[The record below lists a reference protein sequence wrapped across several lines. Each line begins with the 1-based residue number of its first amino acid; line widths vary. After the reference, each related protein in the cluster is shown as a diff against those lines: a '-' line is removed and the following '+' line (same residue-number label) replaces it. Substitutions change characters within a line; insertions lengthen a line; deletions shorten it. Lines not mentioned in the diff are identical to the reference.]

1 MFQDTVTRNRTIVL
15 TIGVIIV
22 LLLGFGAY
30 SIYLSIQRAGKLP
43 VELIIVPGDAKV
55 EMNGQ
60 TVGTS
65 GLYVTPGDYVFSA
78 SKEGFKNM
86 DAHVHIAEG
95 LPNTV
100 TLPLEPES
108 AEAKKWAEQ
117 NQNQYNTLEGA
128 AGKAANKQGEAV
140 SEKNPVIQVLPYKNF
155 LYTIG
160 YKNDLSDPTGKSI
173 IVTVDA
179 ITGYRNAAIRKLR
192 ELGHDPTQLKIEFTK
207 YESPFGNE

>member
-1 MFQDTVTRNRTIVL
+1 MFQNVTTRNRIILV
-15 TIGVIIV
+15 VIITV
-22 LLLGFGAY
+22 ILLLGFGAY
-30 SIYLSIQRAGKLP
+30 SVYMSIQRAGKLA
-43 VELIIVPGDAKV
+43 VELVVVPSDAKI

-60 TVGTS
+60 QVNAN
-65 GLYVTPGDYVFSA
+65 GLYAAPGDYVFSA
-78 SKEGFKNM
+78 SKEGFKKM
-86 DAHVHIAEG
+86 ETHIHIADG

-108 AEAKKWAEQ
+108 NEAKEWVSK
-117 NQNQYNTLEGA
+117 NQDQYASLEGA
-128 AGKAANKQGEAV
+128 AGKAANEQGEVV
-140 SEKNPVIQVLPYKNF
+140 SEKNPVIQVLPYKNL

-173 IVTVDA
+173 IVTIDA
-179 ITGYRNAAIRKLR
+179 ISGYRNAAIRQLR